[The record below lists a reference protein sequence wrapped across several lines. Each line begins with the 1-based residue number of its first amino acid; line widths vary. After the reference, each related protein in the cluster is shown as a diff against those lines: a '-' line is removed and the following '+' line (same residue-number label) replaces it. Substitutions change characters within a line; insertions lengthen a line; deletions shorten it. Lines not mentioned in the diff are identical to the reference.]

1 MHLANSTRAC
11 CTLDTPCSH
20 HSSNIA
26 LRFPPPKK
34 GCDPTRIY
42 CGKIAGI
49 EMYTHT
55 STFAFL
61 LAFIIIECLLAKEK
75 GLMAM
80 YCIFYSIVLWV
91 SVLLHD
97 LCVAFTA
104 RR

>member
-1 MHLANSTRAC
+1 
-11 CTLDTPCSH
+11 
-20 HSSNIA
+20 
-26 LRFPPPKK
+26 
-34 GCDPTRIY
+34 
-42 CGKIAGI
+42 
-49 EMYTHT
+49 MYTHT

-61 LAFIIIECLLAKEK
+61 LAFTIIECLLAKEK
-75 GLMAM
+75 GLMVM